1 MEYLI
6 LKLGD
11 EFSDY
16 LRDESRNVGTAGSIS
31 FPETIEQ
38 LKKII
43 KTCSENHWSVTVQ
56 CARTGISGGAC
67 PNSEHIINLSKMNS
81 VICHE
86 NKDGKTTVTV
96 EPGLALTE
104 LRKYIDEHINTE
116 LEDKVFFPTDPT
128 EATAGI
134 GGIVACNASG
144 AKSYLYGSV
153 RQYVE
158 SLKIILS
165 DGRKIHI
172 RRGEVFANGRQFK
185 IKTEDGSFIEGTLP
199 GYMMPKVKNAAGYYA
214 ADNMDMIELFIGSDG
229 TLGIIYEIE
238 LGLLSQPE
246 YTWGITAFF
255 NAEKDALKF
264 VDELKL
270 SSDIKP
276 AAIEFFNQRAI
287 DILRK
292 QRQVNPAFAKIR
304 PLEDI
309 YNTAIYIELH
319 GNHYDEM
326 VERVLN
332 CGTVL
337 EKNGGNKAQSWFAAN
352 ANDLDNLLF
361 FRHGIPE
368 CVNMF
373 IDERKKKDPQITKLG
388 TDIAVP
394 DSVFG
399 QFVDLY
405 NDDLKNAG
413 LEYAIWGHIG
423 NNHLHVNILPNSG
436 EEYKKGKALHE
447 KWAKAAGEN
456 GGTVS
461 AEHGVGKTKA
471 PYLKYMYGE
480 ESYMEMH
487 TLKTAFDPDYMFNRG
502 NMFCREG
509 K

>member
-1 MEYLI
+1 MEKLI

-16 LRDESRNVGTAGSIS
+16 LRDESRNVGVAGSIS
-31 FPETIEQ
+31 FPENIEQ
-38 LKKII
+38 LEKII
-43 KTCSENHWSVTVQ
+43 KVCSENNWSVTVQ

-67 PNSEHIINLSKMNS
+67 PNSEHIINLSKMNK
-81 VICHE
+81 VINYE
-86 NKDGKTTVTV
+86 NKGSKTTVTV

-104 LRKYIDEHINTE
+104 LRKYIDENINTK
-116 LEDKVFFPTDPT
+116 LENKVFFPTDPT

-172 RRGEVFANGRQFK
+172 KRGEVFANGRQFK
-185 IKTEDGSFIEGTLP
+185 IKAEDGSFIEGFLP
-199 GYMMPKVKNAAGYYA
+199 GYHMPEVKNAAGYYA

-238 LGLLSQPE
+238 LGLIGQPE

-255 NAEKDALKF
+255 DSEKDSLKF
-264 VDELKL
+264 VNELKL
-270 SSDIKP
+270 SSGVNP
-276 AAIEFFNQRAI
+276 AAIEFFNERAI

-292 QRQVNPAFAKIR
+292 QRQINPAFAKIR
-304 PLEDI
+304 PIEDS

-319 GNHYDEM
+319 GNSYDEM
-326 VERVLN
+326 VQRVLN
-332 CGTVL
+332 CGDIL
-337 EKNGGNKAQSWFAAN
+337 EKSGGKKEQSWFASN

-373 IDERKKKDPQITKLG
+373 IDERKKKDSQITKLG

-394 DSVFG
+394 DGVFG
-399 QFVDLY
+399 HFVDSY
-405 NDDLKNAG
+405 NNDLKNAD

-423 NNHLHVNILPNSG
+423 NNHLHVNILPNNG
-436 EEYKKGKALHE
+436 EEYKKGKTLHE

-480 ESYMEMH
+480 ESYNEMRL
-487 TLKTAFDPDYMFNRG
+487 LKAAFDLGYMFNQGNMFNRG
-502 NMFCREG
+502 DR
-509 K
+509 